1 MIRITD
7 EIIDAGSLIEAAKR
21 PELGAI
27 ATFTGIVR
35 DDGIERIELE
45 SYSEAAVMEIE
56 KIRDEAMDRYPI
68 SSVDVVHRI
77 GPLLIGDTILVIV
90 VGAGHRKEAISASE
104 YILERIKQTVP
115 IWKKEFGKDGEKWV
129 TGDYPEGFHD

>member
-1 MIRITD
+1 MIKIT
-7 EIIDAGSLIEAAKR
+7 EERVDAGILIEDAKR

-56 KIRDEAMDRYPI
+56 KIRDEALERFPI

-77 GPLLIGDTILVIV
+77 GPLFIGDTILVIV
-90 VGAGHRKEAISASE
+90 VGAGHRKEATSACE

-115 IWKKEFGKDGEKWV
+115 IWKKEFRKDGEQWV
-129 TGDYPEGFHD
+129 RGDYPKGFS